1 MGLEGNSKGR
11 STPWDAENKAATNGP
26 KFGLLGNLKSTATSS
41 EESEVMKST
50 KVKTVASILDKHK
63 HEFKRPMN
71 VTGTGATRVKTF
83 HVRLSETAM
92 MSLDDH
98 INEWLDDTPGA
109 EVKFCNTAVGL
120 FEAKR
125 SEPHLIM
132 NIWY

>member
-1 MGLEGNSKGR
+1 MGPEGNSKGI
-11 STPWDAENKAATNGP
+11 STPWDAENKSAPNGSKIGP
-26 KFGLLGNLKSTATSS
+26 LGNSKNTAAAS
-41 EESEVMKST
+41 EEPGMIKST
-50 KVKTVASILDKHK
+50 KIKTVASILDKHK
-63 HEFKRPMN
+63 EEFKRPMN

-98 INEWLDDTPGA
+98 INGWLDDTPGA